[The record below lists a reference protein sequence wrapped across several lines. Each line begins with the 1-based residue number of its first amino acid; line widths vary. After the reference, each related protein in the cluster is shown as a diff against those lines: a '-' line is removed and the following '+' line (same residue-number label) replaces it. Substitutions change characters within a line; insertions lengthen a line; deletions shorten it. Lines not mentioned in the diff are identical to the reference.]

1 MYICAMNDKEFK
13 RKIKE
18 LGLYQAFFSG
28 IEQSK
33 HIDLTDE
40 YIKLCKDLYEVG
52 LLKEFLLIIADK
64 KTGGLKAFRSVIN
77 GKFNHVKNWMMH
89 APAIGSIHYDGAYI
103 SYSEYMKIKGIER

>member
-77 GKFNHVKNWMMH
+77 GKFNHVKNWMIN
-89 APAIGSIHYDGAYI
+89 APFVGSMHYDGAYI
-103 SYSEYMKIKGIER
+103 SYSEYMKIRKIVR